1 MPDDFKYQL
10 ILEKINN
17 LDRKIDSGFSALHMR
32 YTEHEQEDK
41 ENFLEIN
48 RFVEKLDKLL
58 LDESHG
64 VVLELDRLKISEGRR
79 SWLAKTAFVGVLAS
93 IGAHIWSLIKS

>member
-32 YTEHEQEDK
+32 YSEHAEEDK
-41 ENFLEIN
+41 QNFGEIN
-48 RFVEKLDKLL
+48 GFVEKLDKLL
-58 LDESHG
+58 LDENHG
-64 VVLELDRLKISEGRR
+64 IVLELDRLKISEGRR
-79 SWLAKTAFVGVLAS
+79 SWLTKTALGGVIAS